1 MTNIAKDNWNSR
13 SAEHY
18 QSDILIYE
26 EIIKAPEKAFP
37 VSLFPLI
44 RKYVGDLCGKKVCVP
59 SSGDNFAVFGFHL
72 LGAKVTSCD

>member
-13 SAEHY
+13 STEYY

-26 EIIKAPEKAFP
+26 EIIKAPERAFP

-44 RKYVGDLCGKKVCVP
+44 RKYIGDLR
-59 SSGDNFAVFGFHL
+59 
-72 LGAKVTSCD
+72 